1 MYILD
6 KFSEERLTRFNAI
19 IDTYN
24 NTQNSYINLIACVS
38 YVFSEVL
45 SAIQYPLSTL
55 PTEGVINSRYFPLS
69 SYMDDIENI
78 AEELTLK
85 LFNIESGFRVNI
97 QPHSGTQANHII
109 YNSIL
114 SKNDKVL
121 SLKPSDG
128 GHISHSKIFNGNTEV
143 IYYSLTK
150 DNTIDYENIRLIVE
164 QHNPKLII
172 AGGSSYPREINY
184 KKIAEIASEYN
195 TYVLADISHT
205 ALFLSGGIHENIF
218 PYIDFATFTM
228 EKNLRGP
235 HGGIIIYKECFHQKI
250 CQSIFPY
257 SQGSPIQNIMF
268 GKAVALQLLS
278 DIDIKSYALDVVS
291 NARCIAD
298 VLMNNGIEVVT
309 AGTDSHIVLVDV
321 GRLGFSGE
329 YIEKLMQNN
338 CILVNRNLIPNDK
351 KAPLVTSGIRIGS
364 TAITNLNFSKEDVV
378 TLSNILVSIIKR
390 GNCNKVKLKKLINK
404 YFSKLNTSS

>member
-184 KKIAEIASEYN
+184 KKIAEIASEYD

-268 GKAVALQLLS
+268 GKAIALQLLS

>member
-184 KKIAEIASEYN
+184 KKIAEIASEYD

>member
-184 KKIAEIASEYN
+184 KKIAEIASEYD

-205 ALFLSGGIHENIF
+205 ALFLAGGIHENIF

-278 DIDIKSYALDVVS
+278 DINIKSYALDVVS

-390 GNCNKVKLKKLINK
+390 GNCDKVKLKKLINK

>member
-184 KKIAEIASEYN
+184 KKIAEIASEYD

-309 AGTDSHIVLVDV
+309 AGTDSSPCETFWPTLTGGVLFMWAYRV
-321 GRLGFSGE
+321 
-329 YIEKLMQNN
+329 
-338 CILVNRNLIPNDK
+338 
-351 KAPLVTSGIRIGS
+351 A
-364 TAITNLNFSKEDVV
+364 
-378 TLSNILVSIIKR
+378 
-390 GNCNKVKLKKLINK
+390 
-404 YFSKLNTSS
+404 